1 MSNHAELNAISDRLE
16 AALAKHQIH
25 CRVLGGRRNDF
36 GLSLIL
42 QPADGVNPDRVFAAR
57 NIIRAAMRSNS
68 ISMAQNGAVI
78 EVLDAKPYSGNAIW
92 LSGLIDRYDTLPP
105 YHAVA
110 GLRDDGTPLA
120 VNLASNATPHMLI
133 SGTTGSGKTVLA
145 HTIITS
151 LTALNKPH
159 ALNVVV
165 LDPKGGDPRFL
176 ANISH
181 HMPMPVAETPDEQ
194 HAALERVVQIMLD
207 RKSGSA
213 MPRIVVYIDEMA
225 DTALAGGKAAL
236 ELLSRIAARGRSA
249 GINIVGC
256 TQNPSSK
263 SLPEDLRRNLPLRFV
278 GKVSNA
284 TEARMA
290 SGISDCGAEMLPG
303 KGAFVCVVNG
313 DIQRFQAAMPDI
325 DIPNPCAIPS
335 WPKRTAYTY
344 HEPIAMPHAAPVQIV
359 APVTVPPIVE
369 SGGITQQAIIA
380 AMLELKAAGTPITKT
395 NVLTAMNRPAA
406 GGSWRKIGELWADCI
421 AIFEH
426 LPTQNDLP
434 TRLPTYLPTQNNQFL
449 PVFAGR

>member
-1 MSNHAELNAISDRLE
+1 MNKHAELNAISDRLE

-25 CRVLGGRRNDF
+25 CRVLGGRRNEF
-36 GLSLIL
+36 GLSLLL
-42 QPADGVNPDRVFAAR
+42 QPADGINPDRVFAAR

-68 ISMAQNGAVI
+68 ISMAQNGAII
-78 EVLDAKPYSGNAIW
+78 EVLDAKPYSGDAIW
-92 LSGLIDRYDTLPP
+92 LSGLIDKYNELPP
-105 YHAVA
+105 YHAIA

-120 VNLASNATPHMLI
+120 VNLTSTATPHMLI

-165 LDPKGGDPRFL
+165 LDPKGGDRRFL

-194 HAALERVVQIMLD
+194 FLALERVVQIMLE

-263 SLPEDLRRNLPLRFV
+263 SLPEDLRRNLPLRLV

-290 SGISDCGAEMLPG
+290 SGIANCGAEVLPG

-313 DIQRFQAAMPDI
+313 ESQRFQAAMPDL
-325 DIPNPCAIPS
+325 DIPNPCALPS
-335 WPKRTAYTY
+335 WPKRTAHTH
-344 HEPIAMPHAAPVQIV
+344 HEPIAMPHAAPAQIA
-359 APVTVPPIVE
+359 APVTAPPTVE
-369 SGGITQQAIIA
+369 SNAITQQTVIA
-380 AMLELKAAGTPITKT
+380 AMLELKAAGAPITKT
-395 NVLTAMNRPAA
+395 NVLSAMNRPPA
-406 GGSWRKIGELWADCI
+406 GGSWRKIGELWNDCQS
-421 AIFEH
+421 IFS
-426 LPTQNDLP
+426 
-434 TRLPTYLPTQNNQFL
+434 RLPIST
-449 PVFAGR
+449 

>member
-1 MSNHAELNAISDRLE
+1 MSKYAELNAISDRLE

-25 CRVLGGRRNDF
+25 CRVITGRRNEF

-42 QPADGVNPDRVFAAR
+42 QPADGINPDRVFAAR

-68 ISMAQNGAVI
+68 ISMAQNGAII
-78 EVLDAKPYSGNAIW
+78 EVLDAKPYSGDAIW
-92 LSGLIDRYDTLPP
+92 LSGLIDKYNGLPP

-120 VNLASNATPHMLI
+120 VNLASTATPHMLI

-159 ALNVVV
+159 VLNVVV

-194 HAALERVVQIMLD
+194 FLALERVVQIMLE

-249 GINIVGC
+249 GINIIGC

-278 GKVSNA
+278 GKVSNP

-290 SGISDCGAEMLPG
+290 SGISDCGAELLPG

-313 DIQRFQAAMPDI
+313 EAQRFQAAMPDL
-325 DIPNPCAIPS
+325 DIPNPCALPS
-335 WPKRTAYTY
+335 WPKRTAHTH
-344 HEPIAMPHAAPVQIV
+344 HEPIAMPHAAPAQIA
-359 APVTVPPIVE
+359 APAIVPPVVE
-369 SGGITQQAIIA
+369 SSGITQQSVIA
-380 AMLELKAAGTPITKT
+380 AMLELKAAGAPITKT
-395 NVLTAMNRPAA
+395 NVLSAMNRPPA
-406 GGSWRKIGELWADCI
+406 GGSWRKVGELWADCL

-426 LPTQNDLP
+426 LPARNDLP
-434 TRLPTYLPTQNNQFL
+434 TRLPTYLPTRNEAFL
-449 PVFAGR
+449 PVFSR

>member
-1 MSNHAELNAISDRLE
+1 MSQKELNEIADRLE
-16 AALAKHQIH
+16 ATLAQHKIF
-25 CRVLGGRRNDF
+25 CRVIGGHSNDF
-36 GLSLIL
+36 GLSMVL
-42 QPADGVNPDRVFAAR
+42 QPADGISPDKVFSAR
-57 NIIRAAMRSNS
+57 NIIKMAMRSDKIN
-68 ISMAQNGAVI
+68 IAQHGALI
-78 EVLDAKPYSGNAIW
+78 EVLAVSGYQGNAVY
-92 LSGLIDRYDTLPP
+92 LSDLINRYGHLGQH
-105 YHAVA
+105 HAVC
-110 GLRDDGTPLA
+110 GLRDDGQALA
-120 VNLASNATPHMLI
+120 INLASPQTPHMMI

-145 HTIITS
+145 QSIITS
-151 LTALNKPH
+151 LTHLNRPH
-159 ALNVVV
+159 TLGIVV
-165 LDPKGGDPRFL
+165 LDPKGGDKRFL

-181 HMPMPVAETPDEQ
+181 HMLMPVAVTPDEQ
-194 HAALERVVQIMLD
+194 FLALERVVQTMLE
-207 RKSGSA
+207 RGNGNA
-213 MPRIVVYIDEMA
+213 MPRIVVYVDELA

-263 SLPEDLRRNLPLRFV
+263 SLPEDLRRNLPLRLV
-278 GKVSNA
+278 GKVGNSI
-284 TEARMA
+284 EARMA
-290 SGISDCGAEMLPG
+290 SGIANCGAEMLPG

-313 DIQRFQAAMPDI
+313 EAQRFQAAMPDI
-325 DIPNPCAIPS
+325 DISNPCALPS
-335 WPKRTAYTY
+335 WPKRIAYTH
-344 HEPIAMPHAAPVQIV
+344 HEPIAIPYAAPAQIAV
-359 APVTVPPIVE
+359 PVTVPSIVE

-434 TRLPTYLPTQNNQFL
+434 TRLPTRLPAQNTAFS